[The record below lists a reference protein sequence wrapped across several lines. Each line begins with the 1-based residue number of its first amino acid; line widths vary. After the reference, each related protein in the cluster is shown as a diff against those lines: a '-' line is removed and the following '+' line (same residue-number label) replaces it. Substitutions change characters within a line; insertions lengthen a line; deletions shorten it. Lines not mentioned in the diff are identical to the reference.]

1 MALRPSDPHTVYNVA
16 CTYGLLGM
24 NQEALETL
32 KQAFA
37 AGYGEL
43 NWAARDPD
51 LACVHD
57 DPEFQ
62 RLVAGSGSKNNS
74 LT

>member
-1 MALRPSDPHTVYNVA
+1 MRATAWPVLRKLT
-16 CTYGLLGM
+16 LGKL
-24 NQEALETL
+24 ALETL

-51 LACVHD
+51 LVCVHD

-62 RLVAGSGSKNNS
+62 RLVAGRASKNNG
-74 LT
+74 